1 MTLELRSLNRQV
13 GSENHLRDVSLTIET
28 GTFNVLLGPAHAGKT
43 SILRSVA
50 GLDLPDS
57 GSIHF
62 HGNDITSLQVRKR
75 NVAFVYQEFVNY
87 PMMSV
92 FENIASPMRVAARPK
107 REIESTVAEI
117 AALLDIT
124 ELLERRPP
132 SLSGGQ
138 QQRVA
143 LARALARDAD
153 IVLLDEPLA
162 NLDYKLREDLR
173 RELPRIFAG
182 TDKIILYATTDP
194 DEAFLLGGTT
204 IVLNEGAV
212 CQVGPASEIFAAPS
226 NLIAAGTISEFPL
239 NLIPMSF
246 KNNTL
251 SLNNGHLFPAPMHMR
266 SLSNGKYTL
275 GFRAEHLGLQANA
288 SAVECDATVSV
299 TEKTGNETIVH
310 LMLANQHCVAIVDAS
325 FDAEPGHSLKFF
337 LDLDNTFVFNDDGQT
352 IATPGYPQ
360 TPQTPS

>member
-1 MTLELRSLNRQV
+1 MTLELRALNRQI
-13 GSENHLRDVSLTIET
+13 GSEIHLRDVSLTIEP
-28 GTFNVLLGPAHAGKT
+28 GTFNVLLGPAHSGKT
-43 SILRSVA
+43 SILRLVA
-50 GLDLPDS
+50 GLDQPDS

-62 HGNDITSLQVRKR
+62 RGNDITSLQVRKR

-87 PMMSV
+87 PTMSV
-92 FENIASPMRVAARPK
+92 FENIASPMRVAAKPK

-117 AALLDIT
+117 AGLLDIT

-162 NLDYKLREDLR
+162 NLDYKLREGLR
-173 RELPRIFAG
+173 RELPRIFAD

-194 DEAFLLGGTT
+194 DEAFLLGGNT
-204 IVLNEGAV
+204 IVLHEGATS
-212 CQVGPASEIFAAPS
+212 QVGPASEIFAAPS

-246 KNNTL
+246 TDNTVAF
-251 SLNNGHLFPAPMHMR
+251 NNGLSFPAPMHMR
-266 SLSNGKYTL
+266 SLSNGEYAL
-275 GFRAEHLGLQANA
+275 GFRAEHLGLQANT
-288 SAVECDATVSV
+288 STVECDATVTV

-310 LMLANQHCVAIVDAS
+310 LMLADQPCAAVVDAS
-325 FDAEPGHSLKFF
+325 FDAEPGHSLRIF

-352 IATPGYPQ
+352 IATPGCPQ
-360 TPQTPS
+360 TPQTMS